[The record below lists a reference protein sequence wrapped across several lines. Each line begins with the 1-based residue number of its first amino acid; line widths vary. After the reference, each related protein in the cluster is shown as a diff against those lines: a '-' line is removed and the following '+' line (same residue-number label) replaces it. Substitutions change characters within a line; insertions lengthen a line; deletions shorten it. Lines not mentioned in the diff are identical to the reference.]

1 LAKQIVK
8 ERQQVL
14 KRAYE
19 TYPNRFKRGMPTP
32 MDPPEVVWINRPAQ
46 KSDLALH

>member
-8 ERQQVL
+8 ERQEVL

-32 MDPPEVVWINRPAQ
+32 MHPPEVVWINRPAQ